1 MCTAFSFVFLR
12 ALISISRGILPS
24 GISVASLMVPSMFK
38 TWCSCYF
45 LHQSCST
52 LNKFLVMSGSPT
64 TGMVRNSFGYTLR
77 TLILHFFMLLYI
89 SDQTGFLI
97 LVLAV
102 FKVSR
107 LKLIG
112 LKHASFSS
120 SVCSAF
126 QCDFVLD
133 VYGARRA

>member
-64 TGMVRNSFGYTLR
+64 TGIVRNSFEYTLT
-77 TLILHFFMLLYI
+77 TLILHFFKLSYI
-89 SDQTGFLI
+89 SDQTEFLI
-97 LVLAV
+97 LLLAV
-102 FKVSR
+102 SNVSR
-107 LKLIG
+107 LKLIW
-112 LKHASFSS
+112 LKPASFTS

-126 QCDFVLD
+126 QSNFV
-133 VYGARRA
+133 